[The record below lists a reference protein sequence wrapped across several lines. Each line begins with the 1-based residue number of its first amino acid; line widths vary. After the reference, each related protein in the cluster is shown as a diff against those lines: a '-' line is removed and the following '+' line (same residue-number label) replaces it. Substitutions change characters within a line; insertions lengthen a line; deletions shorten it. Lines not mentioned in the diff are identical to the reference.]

1 MVIKRG
7 EIWWATLPEPRG
19 SEPGFRRPVVIV
31 SSNNFNDSN
40 INTVLAAIITSNL
53 WLADSPGNVLL
64 PKKLSKL
71 SKDSVINVS
80 QVITL
85 DKAFITE
92 KVSRL
97 NTQQLNNL
105 NDGLKLVLAL

>member
-7 EIWWATLPEPRG
+7 EIWWAALPEPRG

-31 SSNNFNDSN
+31 SSNNFNESN

-80 QVITL
+80 QIITL
-85 DKAFITE
+85 DKAFISE

-97 NTQQLNNL
+97 NTQQLNDL

>member
-31 SSNNFNDSN
+31 SSNNFNESN

-97 NTQQLNNL
+97 NTQQLNDL

>member
-1 MVIKRG
+1 
-7 EIWWATLPEPRG
+7 
-19 SEPGFRRPVVIV
+19 V
-31 SSNNFNDSN
+31 SSNNFNESN

-80 QVITL
+80 QIITL
-85 DKAFITE
+85 DKAFISE

-97 NTQQLNNL
+97 NTQQLNDL

>member
-1 MVIKRG
+1 M
-7 EIWWATLPEPRG
+7 
-19 SEPGFRRPVVIV
+19 VIV
-31 SSNNFNDSN
+31 SSNNFNESN
-40 INTVLAAIITSNL
+40 INTILAAVITSNL
-53 WLADSPGNVLL
+53 RLADASGNVLL

-85 DKAFITE
+85 DKAFLAE
-92 KVSRL
+92 KISKL
-97 NTQQLNNL
+97 NPQQLNSL